1 MTKKQILSFL
11 LMLLCAGTLIAQNVN
26 LTQRYLDAANNSLS
40 KQEYKKAFDYVN
52 QVLSR
57 YEENKV
63 PQNVELLAEDI
74 YYNYLV
80 QIRDNRDMESF
91 AGVKDKLLEYDYL
104 STERVSRL
112 VRAINTLESQNIET
126 NTVVGP
132 IHSSSSSSSQ
142 SSGSSSSSSSS
153 SAPVYIASGSSNA
166 RVAQLQ
172 RELEAVK
179 IQLAMKDGQ
188 LSAFKEMNEKEKSE
202 AQKEK
207 EDNLRAEQQRLEKQ
221 KEMFESALR
230 ATQGTS
236 RRGTT
241 YILLIVSALV
251 VLSIIIFVVLLMVGA
266 QAAKTRKAQE
276 EKLEATMQLVS
287 QIAQSP
293 GSGAIGIEGP
303 GSTSFG
309 TVALPSPE
317 LSDAAKNEL
326 SMLSIEC
333 EKIGTKIDKITGR
346 KNNSKNVAEIA
357 FKIANF
363 LRLSSYEASLYFCVG
378 MVYDVGFC
386 DVNPELFSVAG
397 RLTNEEKQQIRDHVV
412 RGLDE
417 IDFVPKRFHGLFHDA
432 IYMHHENMDGSG
444 YPEGLTGEEIPVIAK
459 IIRVAESFVALV
471 SKRNYK
477 AIFDKETAVE
487 ELKKHPELYDQRIVL
502 ALENVI

>member
-1 MTKKQILSFL
+1 MTKKYFLCFL
-11 LMLLCAGTLIAQNVN
+11 LMLLCAGTLIAQNLN

-91 AGVKDKLLEYDYL
+91 AAVKDKLLEYDYL

-132 IHSSSSSSSQ
+132 VHSSSSSGATSGS
-142 SSGSSSSSSSS
+142 SSGSSS
-153 SAPVYIASGSSNA
+153 PVYISSGATSA
-166 RVAQLQ
+166 RVTQLQ
-172 RELEAVK
+172 RQLDEANK
-179 IQLAMKDGQ
+179 KLAMTEGMLK
-188 LSAFKEMNEKEKSE
+188 AFKEISEKEKSE

-207 EDNLRAEQQRLEKQ
+207 EENLLAEQQRLEKQ
-221 KEMFESALR
+221 KEMFETALK
-230 ATQGTS
+230 ATQGTT
-236 RRGTT
+236 RKGTT

-266 QAAKTRKAQE
+266 QAAKTRKEQE

-287 QIAQSP
+287 QIAS
-293 GSGAIGIEGP
+293 GSGGGAIGIEGP
-303 GSTSFG
+303 GASNFG

-333 EKIGTKIDKITGR
+333 EKIGSKIDKITGR

-363 LRLSSYEASLYFCVG
+363 LRLSSYEASLYFCVA

-386 DVNPELFSVAG
+386 DVNPELFTVAG

-417 IDFVPKRFHGLFHDA
+417 IGFVPTRFKGLFHDA

-459 IIRVAESFVALV
+459 IIRVAESYVALV
-471 SKRNYK
+471 SRRNYK
-477 AIFDKETAVE
+477 NIFDKETAVE
-487 ELKKHPELYDQRIVL
+487 ELKKHPELYDQRIVI
-502 ALENVI
+502 ALESVI

>member
-1 MTKKQILSFL
+1 
-11 LMLLCAGTLIAQNVN
+11 MLLCAGILFAQGVN

-40 KQEYKKAFDYVN
+40 KQDYKKAFDYVN

-57 YEENKV
+57 TEDGKV

-91 AGVKDKLLEYDYL
+91 AVVKDKLLEYDYL

-126 NTVVGP
+126 NTVVAP
-132 IHSSSSSSSQ
+132 IYSSSSG
-142 SSGSSSSSSSS
+142 GSSSSSSSS
-153 SAPVYIASGSSNA
+153 SGGSAPVYISSGGGSA
-166 RVAQLQ
+166 REAAQLR

-179 IQLAMKDGQ
+179 MQLAMKEGQ
-188 LSAFKEMNEKEKSE
+188 LSAFKEINEKEKSE

-207 EDNLRAEQQRLEKQ
+207 EDNLRAEQLRLEKQ
-221 KEMFESALR
+221 KEMFETALK
-230 ATQGTS
+230 ATQTTSKKGTI
-236 RRGTT
+236 
-241 YILLIVSALV
+241 YILLIISAVV
-251 VLSIIIFVVLLMVGA
+251 VLCIIIFVVLLIVGA
-266 QAAKTRKAQE
+266 QNAKSRKEQE

-293 GSGAIGIEGP
+293 GSGAIGIEAP
-303 GSTSFG
+303 GANSNFG

-333 EKIGTKIDKITGR
+333 EKIGSKIDKITNR

-363 LRLSSYEASLYFCVG
+363 LRLSSYEASLYFCVA

-386 DVNPELFSVAG
+386 DVNPELFTVAG
-397 RLTNEEKQQIRDHVV
+397 RLTNEEKQQIRDHVI

-417 IDFVPKRFHGLFHDA
+417 IDFVPTRFKGLFHDA
-432 IYMHHENMDGSG
+432 IYMHHENIDGSG

-459 IIRVAESFVALV
+459 IIRVAESYVALV
-471 SKRNYK
+471 SRRNYK
-477 AIFDKETAVE
+477 NIFDKETAVE

-502 ALENVI
+502 ALESVI